1 MARIPIWPGS
11 SSFNDSLNPT
21 PFGFY
26 DDDTSFRDDADKVAT
41 YIVQR
46 LGYPL
51 VDIELQDINIYSC
64 FEEAVTEY
72 GNQVYTFQIIHNLPR
87 LIG

>member
-11 SSFNDSLNPT
+11 SSFNTVVNPT

-26 DDDTSFRDDADKVAT
+26 DNDTDFRNDADKVAT

-51 VDIELQDINIYSC
+51 IDVELQDINLYSC

-72 GNQVYTFQIIHNLPR
+72 GAQLYTFQI
-87 LIG
+87 

>member
-1 MARIPIWPGS
+1 MANIPIWPGS
-11 SSFNDSLNPT
+11 SSFAETDNPT

-26 DDDTSFRDDADKVAT
+26 DNDTDFRNDADKVAT

-51 VDIELQDINIYSC
+51 ID
-64 FEEAVTEY
+64 
-72 GNQVYTFQIIHNLPR
+72 VYL
-87 LIG
+87 LG